1 MSTIS
6 SFGHSHVAPII
17 LDRSEIERMKLSV
30 MEIPPDNSK
39 QIKRAQLKK
48 LSQDRLQHWPN
59 TLEALRKK
67 KENFLKDKADE
78 EERKRQE
85 IDKME
90 AEVRRQQ
97 RLDCI
102 ERANSMLY
110 EQTDKMKLL
119 RSQQLYADV
128 LVTRKEQMEHKKKVK
143 EDEKIEAAKYHKFIV
158 EKVSQLE
165 AIEQEK
171 IDKRKAMVKVIAKSR
186 EEQLAEVHAQRAAE
200 KAEAIAIGIA
210 MKKQAQERVEEEIR
224 LAEAKIIAAA
234 DNNAAMVIANEK
246 LKAVRK
252 DIIEKETIAMKERE
266 GEVEIIENR
275 AKARKAIE
283 LRRFEKA
290 QEQKQKLIDA
300 ATKQLMMKANTEEKL
315 LNKQIA
321 EQRAKE
327 DNAIA
332 AKEAKLK
339 KQRDDIDESRRWQLE
354 ARERE
359 RQETMM
365 MEEKLIQLRIKAN
378 EEAEA
383 DAQAKAK
390 VAHDITVSM
399 KKSQFEDGVRAA
411 KKRLEDRILAIEQD
425 KLLKELDKADDVK
438 FSNIVKQEI
447 KSYAAAGK
455 SIYPMLRALN
465 YTQPELLAAKK
476 PTKEEM
482 ERKKQ
487 AEARNG

>member
-1 MSTIS
+1 M

-17 LDRSEIERMKLSV
+17 IDRSEIERMKLSV

-39 QIKRAQLKK
+39 QIRRAELKK
-48 LSQDRLQHWPN
+48 LSQDRLKHWPN

-78 EERKRQE
+78 EEKRRQE
-85 IDKME
+85 IDRQE
-90 AEVRRQQ
+90 AEERRVRRLESIQ
-97 RLDCI
+97 
-102 ERANSMLY
+102 RANEMLY

-119 RSQQLYADV
+119 RSQQLYADI
-128 LVTRKEQMEHKKKVK
+128 LVTRREQVDHKKVVK
-143 EDEKIEAAKYHKFIV
+143 DHEKIEAAKYHHFIV
-158 EKVSQLE
+158 DKVAELE
-165 AIEQEK
+165 GIEQEK
-171 IDKRKAMVKVIAKSR
+171 INKRKAMVKIVAKSR

-200 KAEAIAIGIA
+200 KAEAIAIGVA

-224 LAEAKIIAAA
+224 LAEEKIKAAA
-234 DNNAAMVIANEK
+234 ANNAEMVIANEK
-246 LKAVRK
+246 LKSVRK
-252 DIIEKETIAMKERE
+252 DIKEKEETAMKERE

-283 LRRFEKA
+283 IRRFEKA

-300 ATKQLMMKANTEEKL
+300 ATKQLLLKTNTEEKL

-354 ARERE
+354 ARQRE
-359 RQETMM
+359 RDEEMM
-365 MEEKLIQLRIKAN
+365 MEEKLIALRVKAN

-383 DAQAKAK
+383 EARAKERL
-390 VAHDITVSM
+390 AHDITVTM

-411 KKRLEDRILAIEQD
+411 KKRVEDRILAIEQD

-438 FSNIVKQEI
+438 FGNIVKSEI
-447 KSYAAAGK
+447 KKYAAAGK

-482 ERKKQ
+482 EKKK
-487 AEARNG
+487 AMEARNG

>member
-1 MSTIS
+1 M

-17 LDRSEIERMKLSV
+17 IDRSEIERMKVSV

-39 QIKRAQLKK
+39 QIRRAELKK

-78 EERKRQE
+78 EEKRRQD
-85 IDKME
+85 IDKQE
-90 AEVRRQQ
+90 AEERRIR
-97 RLDCI
+97 RLESI
-102 ERANSMLY
+102 QRANEMLY

-119 RSQQLYADV
+119 RSQQLYADI
-128 LVTRKEQMEHKKKVK
+128 LVTRREQVEHKKVVK
-143 EDEKIEAAKYHKFIV
+143 DHEKIEAAKYHHFIV
-158 EKVSQLE
+158 DKVAELE
-165 AIEQEK
+165 GIEQEK
-171 IDKRKAMVKVIAKSR
+171 INKRKAMVKIVAKSR

-200 KAEAIAIGIA
+200 KAEAIAIGVA

-224 LAEAKIIAAA
+224 IAEEKIKAAA
-234 DNNAAMVIANEK
+234 ANNAAMVIANEK
-246 LKAVRK
+246 LKSVRK
-252 DIIEKETIAMKERE
+252 DIKEKEEIAMKERE

-283 LRRFEKA
+283 IRRFEKA

-300 ATKQLMMKANTEEKL
+300 ATKQLLLKTNTEEKL

-339 KQRDDIDESRRWQLE
+339 KQKDDIDESRRWQLE
-354 ARERE
+354 ARQRE
-359 RQETMM
+359 RDEEMM
-365 MEEKLIQLRIKAN
+365 MEEKLIALRVKAN

-383 DAQAKAK
+383 EARAKEK
-390 VAHDITVSM
+390 VAHDITVTM

-411 KKRLEDRILAIEQD
+411 KKRVEDRILAIEQD

-438 FSNIVKQEI
+438 FSNIVKSEI
-447 KSYAAAGK
+447 KKYAAAGK

-482 ERKKQ
+482 AAKKA